1 MNMEQALNVLR
12 PQGNSENHLKSAYR
26 QACKKYHPDINPDGL
41 ELMKV
46 VNAAYAFL
54 RKHINKWD
62 FNNQTNDTPLTEAM
76 QAIFDKIRHFNKIKI
91 EVCGAWIWISG
102 DTRPY
107 RKQFKEYGL
116 RWAPKKQQ
124 WYWNDGK
131 YRKKSKRVLD
141 MNEIRT
147 LYGSVELETEPLKQV
162 G

>member
-1 MNMEQALNVLR
+1 MEQALNVLR
-12 PQGNSENHLKSAYR
+12 PQGNSEGDLKSAYR

-54 RKHINKWD
+54 RKHINKWN
-62 FNNQTNDTPLTEAM
+62 FNNQTNDTSLTEAM
-76 QAIFDKIRHFNKIKI
+76 QAIFDKIRHFSKIKI
-91 EVCGAWIWISG
+91 EVCGAWIWVSG
-102 DTRPY
+102 ETQRY
-107 RKQFKEYGL
+107 KKQLKEFGL
-116 RWAPKKQQ
+116 RWAPKKKQ